1 MKFSK
6 QFVRDIQLDWNL
18 AITSC
23 SERTWPLPSHQRK
36 LLREGMIKRIILL
49 DNLTRMEILSS
60 PPCFKRLLNEIL
72 LLTRLEQIH
81 CCKGK
86 SPTSFQAIWK
96 PSLDFPGPILELL
109 HAAVCLMSTY
119 YYICN
124 PVTLYNIS
132 PPIVF
137 VSLRFLFVSLLY
149 KMFLKVP
156 FKKRPK
162 TMIPI
167 VCQQNNSHTIKPS
180 PPARKLDT
188 RQDGSI
194 HSGCLCQTLILPS
207 KYHRRNQDSSDQ
219 ATFSVVY
226 CPILLNT
233 ANCGFSFLF
242 LANWTLLIIYLH

>member
-1 MKFSK
+1 MKYYF
-6 QFVRDIQLDWNL
+6 
-18 AITSC
+18 
-23 SERTWPLPSHQRK
+23 
-36 LLREGMIKRIILL
+36 
-49 DNLTRMEILSS
+49 
-60 PPCFKRLLNEIL
+60 
-72 LLTRLEQIH
+72 
-81 CCKGK
+81 
-86 SPTSFQAIWK
+86 
-96 PSLDFPGPILELL
+96 SLDLSRFIAVKASLSPVFRPSGNHPWTFLDQFWNCFMLLYAWCPLITIFVILWLCIISL
-109 HAAVCLMSTY
+109 HPL
-119 YYICN
+119 
-124 PVTLYNIS
+124 
-132 PPIVF
+132 
-137 VSLRFLFVSLLY
+137 FLFHCVFCL
-149 KMFLKVP
+149 FVP

-226 CPILLNT
+226 CPILLNI